1 MATLSDMT
9 EAGRRAEPGR
19 KYWINSFI
27 TILWDVAHLLKSMG
41 SPTVSYVVREEKQ
54 FGGWSRGGPV
64 CTLTLL
70 GRPSSGPQASSCWPA
85 MFVLRMV
92 GVRSV
97 RRRDGVTVGSLLRSQ
112 RLRSWLPRWPGR
124 ISEGQLPPVTG
135 PWGAVTGTPAEAWR
149 MYSVHREPLLL
160 WTLKLGF
167 VAASPA

>member
-27 TILWDVAHLLKSMG
+27 TILWDVAHLLESMD
-41 SPTVSYVVREEKQ
+41 SPMVSYVVREEKQ

-64 CTLTLL
+64 RVLTLL
-70 GRPSSGPQASSCWPA
+70 GRPSSGPQAASCWPA
-85 MFVLRMV
+85 TFVLRMV

-112 RLRSWLPRWPGR
+112 RLRSWLPRWP
-124 ISEGQLPPVTG
+124 VTG
-135 PWGAVTGTPAEAWR
+135 PRGAVTGTPTEAWR
-149 MYSVHREPLLL
+149 TYSVHREPLLL
-160 WTLKLGF
+160 SRGGDKCYLL
-167 VAASPA
+167 